1 MKKILPVLAIML
13 AVVALS
19 SCNPMERKAKRQ
31 LHDTMKELA
40 KNPETFKIS
49 NAKIVFSNDS
59 MCTISFIGI
68 GQNAFGG
75 YSSSKMEYTLVKE
88 EYEGKTNYTETI
100 LDMEDSKEKMRSIK
114 EAIEDIDGGY
124 LYGST
129 KEIYNHSIKTGK
141 TKEEAKADCLYY
153 QAILNNL
160 AYGRKVESDD

>member
-1 MKKILPVLAIML
+1 ML

-31 LHDTMKELA
+31 LHDTMQELA

-88 EYEGKTNYTETI
+88 EYEGKTKYTETI
-100 LDMEDSKEKMRSIK
+100 LDMEDSEEKMRSIK
-114 EAIEDIDGGY
+114 QNIKDIDGGH
-124 LYGST
+124 LYGSA
-129 KEIYNHSIKTGK
+129 KDRYNYCIKTGN
-141 TKEEAKADCLYY
+141 TKEEAKAYCLYD
-153 QAILNNL
+153 QAILNYL